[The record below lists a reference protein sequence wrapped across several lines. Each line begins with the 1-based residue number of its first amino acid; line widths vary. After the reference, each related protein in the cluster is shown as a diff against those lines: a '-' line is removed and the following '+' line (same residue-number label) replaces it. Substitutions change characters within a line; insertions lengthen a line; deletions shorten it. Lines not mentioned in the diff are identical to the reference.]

1 MGVLNKIVVSKISAN
16 WEDVA
21 YALDFEIHT
30 VEFITSKHYGD
41 PKKCCKE
48 LLKNWLITSNGVRP
62 KSWSTL
68 LSKLK
73 DVEEL
78 AAASE
83 EIMKELVKM
92 YPEV

>member
-1 MGVLNKIVVSKISAN
+1 MGDLNKIVVPKINAY

-21 YALDFEIHT
+21 YALCFKIHT

-48 LLKNWLITSNGVRP
+48 LLKNWLSTSNGVRP
-62 KSWSTL
+62 KNWSTL

-78 AAASE
+78 VAARE
-83 EIMKELVKM
+83 EIMKELIKM